1 MASITPILGTDSLSS
16 SRIVINN
23 NFESI
28 RTELSDVASLLN
40 TADQTLTL
48 TGAVTASR
56 LTLVSGASNLFTVNG
71 TDIISSLKHTFEAG
85 VVFEGSLVGSVY
97 GTDLNPATALPTAGA
112 WSHETY
118 FVETGSYIM
127 TTGLQGQ
134 NVTLVAATGGDL
146 TINKDE
152 ISGQTVDLVITD
164 GTTLSFRF
172 LGTKWYIV

>member
-85 VVFEGSLVGSVY
+85 VVFEGPLFGSVY
-97 GTDLNPATALPTAGA
+97 GGVNNPAIQLPPAEA

-118 FVETGSYIM
+118 FVVTGPHTLSN
-127 TTGLQGQ
+127 GLQGQ
-134 NVTLVAATGGDL
+134 NVTLVATGGDV
-146 TINKDE
+146 TINKDQ
-152 ISGQTVDLVITD
+152 ISGQAVDLVITHN
-164 GTTLSFRF
+164 TAVSFRF
-172 LGTKWYIV
+172 LGGKWYIV